1 MFTSPTLRVG
11 SMNTIHII
19 LAVIPQIL
27 PQSVQPV
34 YPRKMPRTL
43 LSLRTTGNA
52 WQSDRHPR
60 KAHSRITTA
69 SVAPPPTRNPLP
81 RSGSWAALMAS
92 AHDTYRRERT
102 MTTDERVGEELN
114 RLRHDG
120 ANTLQGDALTVD
132 ALRQL
137 NRSQHDA
144 ETEYADTRL
153 EGAEEEMVPSFGY
166 AVAELAKSL
175 EDARKGMK
183 KAVKEAEDLRR
194 ENLELKVMKTEKEA
208 LQMRLDQY
216 DGYVSPEVHARLKKG
231 WEEWADA
238 AEQKI
243 ERLEA
248 RLESSNEEHQQ
259 LQSEVEQKNNIIAR
273 LEERVKGWTNPH
285 ERKVL
290 DATIEM
296 LRNRLSDLEE
306 DKENHATYENNI
318 ARITS
323 SPRNAA
329 KPALGRIQTVR

>member
-1 MFTSPTLRVG
+1 
-11 SMNTIHII
+11 
-19 LAVIPQIL
+19 
-27 PQSVQPV
+27 
-34 YPRKMPRTL
+34 
-43 LSLRTTGNA
+43 
-52 WQSDRHPR
+52 
-60 KAHSRITTA
+60 
-69 SVAPPPTRNPLP
+69 
-81 RSGSWAALMAS
+81 
-92 AHDTYRRERT
+92 
-102 MTTDERVGEELN
+102 
-114 RLRHDG
+114 
-120 ANTLQGDALTVD
+120 
-132 ALRQL
+132 
-137 NRSQHDA
+137 
-144 ETEYADTRL
+144 
-153 EGAEEEMVPSFGY
+153 
-166 AVAELAKSL
+166 
-175 EDARKGMK
+175 
-183 KAVKEAEDLRR
+183 
-194 ENLELKVMKTEKEA
+194 
-208 LQMRLDQY
+208 MRLDQY